1 MKEAFPRPS
10 ILFIFCVLGFCFFF
24 FFKSS
29 YRWAV
34 GGLDR
39 IQVSLI
45 NAVVLFPGGK

>member
-10 ILFIFCVLGFCFFF
+10 ILFIFCVLVFF